1 MLGVR
6 DAKWIVTRS
15 VDTPLLELV
24 IVERDH
30 GVCGLAAA
38 FFKESMRRDVIVG
51 TRTVFTLWDGM
62 LGSVIQESLW
72 C

>member
-38 FFKESMRRDVIVG
+38 FFKESMRRDVMIG
-51 TRTVFTLWDGM
+51 RNIECDLRDP
-62 LGSVIQESLW
+62 S
-72 C
+72 